1 MKKIN
6 LLFILFLL
14 SVFGIAISA
23 KNISGNPNLPN
34 GSQTV
39 PKNLLELYD
48 RACDLGNEEQKL
60 LINTEIEK
68 YLDKKDGIPCDWDF
82 TLIEHKNELIHN
94 DWYSNDILVTNSDVA
109 VPGTIGQYK
118 QMDLKQGEDGVMYLA
133 VNRRNVNSNN
143 GYISVYRSFN
153 GGASWEALVSNLS
166 QTYFFGSIS
175 MLVESRDNSNPDSTR
190 ILVYF
195 TTSSS
200 SNMDNAVL
208 RCWSFRTNTNS
219 FASYTNIISI
229 PPAGNRYVFPTAC
242 SDGMYFQGST
252 FMHCIVREE
261 TNAGLYVAFQ
271 HFRSTDWGANHTVS
285 TITSYS
291 GDNFP
296 SAAYSAKTGAD
307 SIYIAIERAVWA
319 DEVEIRVLTA
329 TSVPSGNFGISNIT
343 DATSGIVYRKPCI
356 TIQQRN
362 INLPQNMMI
371 TCTRNNRAVYHYS
384 INGGSSWVAD
394 FNLGLPSQ
402 LVNYTYCSSDSLTD
416 GSGYF
421 LACAVDSDGDSILTR
436 RGVLNNMG
444 VISHKRNSN
453 PGTGSISPVCAIYR
467 NGNSKYS
474 AFTYAGSGP
483 SNVYYNME
491 SLITGIEPVSNEIP
505 SGFKLEQNYPNPFNP
520 VTNIKFSVTKTG
532 FVSLTVYDITGK
544 ETSQFVNKNLNPGT
558 YNYEFDAS
566 MLPSGVY
573 FYRLNTD
580 GFTDVKKMILVK

>member
-1 MKKIN
+1 MKKI
-6 LLFILFLL
+6 ILFLIL
-14 SVFGIAISA
+14 LLAVAIAVPASA
-23 KNISGNPNLPN
+23 KNISGNSNLRKEN
-34 GSQTV
+34 QKV
-39 PKNLLELYD
+39 PKYLLELYD
-48 RACDLGNEEQKL
+48 RACDPGNEEQKL
-60 LINTEIEK
+60 LINAEIEK
-68 YLDKKDGIPCDWDF
+68 YLVKKDGIPCEQDF
-82 TLIEHKNELIHN
+82 SLIEHKNELVYN
-94 DWYSNDILVTNSDVA
+94 DWYSNDVLVTNSDVA

-118 QMDLKQGEDGVMYLA
+118 QLDLKQGEDGVMYLA

-143 GYISVYRSFN
+143 GYITVYRSFN

-166 QTYFFGSIS
+166 QTYYFGSVS

-319 DEVEIRVLTA
+319 DEVEIRVLTT
-329 TSVPSGNFGISNIT
+329 TSVPSDNYGISNIT
-343 DATSGIVYRKPCI
+343 EAASGTVYRKPCI

-371 TCTRNNRAVYHYS
+371 TCTKNNRAVYHFS
-384 INGGSSWVAD
+384 TNGGSSWTAD

-402 LVNYTYCSSDSLTD
+402 SVNYTYCSSDSLTD

-421 LACAVDSDGDSILTR
+421 LACAVNTAGDSVLTR
-436 RGVLNNMG
+436 RGILTNMG
-444 VISHKRNSN
+444 VISHKRNSS
-453 PGTGSISPVCAIYR
+453 PASGSISPVCAIYR
-467 NGNSKYS
+467 NGSSKYT
-474 AFTYAGSGP
+474 AFTYAGTGP
-483 SNVYYNME
+483 GNVYYNME
-491 SLITGIEPVSNEIP
+491 SLITGIEPFSNEMP

-520 VTNIKFSVTKTG
+520 VTNIKFSLVKAG
-532 FVSLTVYDITGK
+532 YVSLTVYDITGK
-544 ETSQFVNKNLNPGT
+544 ETAQLISRNLSQGS
-558 YNYEFDAS
+558 YNYKFDAS
-566 MLPSGVY
+566 SLPSGVY
-573 FYRLNTD
+573 FYRIKTD
-580 GFTDVKKMILVK
+580 GFTNVKKMILVK